1 MADNDST
8 SPNYNDVLNRIKNVY
23 SSCSEEDQ
31 KVLRQILYE
40 VSKYGRS
47 DTYEQLWLADYKEIP
62 VDKYTFLTDSYYL
75 GETNNNGKSIY
86 PAWMK
91 TMLELEKAGNQYY
104 EIVLTGATRTG
115 KTSTAV
121 SDAAYQLYRLMC
133 LKDPQKYFGLKS
145 VSTISVFFFNLTAT
159 LARGVAFREF
169 NDTLAASPWF
179 MEHGHMSR
187 SEANPTYIPDGS
199 LIEVEYGSDSSQALG
214 KATYCLVGNTEIIT
228 DHGIISL
235 EAASNID
242 DLKVAQLSDDDTIIF
257 VDAEIKNT
265 SEVTDTIR
273 IELDDGSTIEGT
285 PDHKVLLSDGSYK
298 CLKDIKISDDLK
310 ALT

>member
-1 MADNDST
+1 MSEINS
-8 SPNYNDVLNRIKNVY
+8 SRPNYNSVLSRIKKIY
-23 SSCSEEDQ
+23 SSCSEDDQ
-31 KVLRQILYE
+31 KILRQILLE

-75 GETNNNGKSIY
+75 GGTNNNGKSIY

-91 TMLELEKAGNQYY
+91 TMLDLEKAGNQYY

-133 LKDPQKYFGLKS
+133 LKDPQQYFGLKS

-179 MEHGHMSR
+179 MERGHMSR
-187 SEANPTYIPDGS
+187 SEANPTYIPDGG

-214 KATYCLVGNTEIIT
+214 KATYCLVGSTEIIT
-228 DHGIISL
+228 DNGILSL
-235 EAASNID
+235 DEASKIND
-242 DLKVAQLSDDDTIIF
+242 FKVAQLSSDDTIIF
-257 VDAEIKNT
+257 VNAEVKNT
-265 SEVTDTIR
+265 AKVTDTIR
-273 IELDDGSTIEGT
+273 IELEDGSFIEGT
-285 PDHKVLLSDGSYK
+285 PEHKVLLSNGTYK
-298 CLKDIKISDDLK
+298 CLKDITISDDLK
-310 ALT
+310 ALN